1 MRKATVVRSTGALK
15 LLLCLALLAAAWSAP
30 TLAAEGDWSQ
40 WRGPARDGYAPVAG
54 NERLAAALH
63 GPLPASLHQVWK
75 LEVGLGQSAAIIH
88 QGKLYIHV
96 RQGEEEV

>member
-1 MRKATVVRSTGALK
+1 MRKSESRSVNGALK
-15 LLLCLALLAAAWSAP
+15 LLLCVALLGAAWSAP

-54 NERLAAALH
+54 NESLAAALH

-75 LEVGLGQSAAIIH
+75 MEVGLGQSAPIIH